1 VKQRFNGMFDFDVK
15 AAFLHKEERRPHL
28 AREEHVKQTQFPCLL
43 ANRCVGVS
51 LGLME

>member
-1 VKQRFNGMFDFDVK
+1 VKQRFNEMFDFDVK

-28 AREEHVKQTQFPCLL
+28 ARVKQTQFPCLL